1 MKKIIAVLLVV
12 VMLFVMSSCSLID
25 KIKPRESKEGTTKT
39 TEATTELVDE
49 NLIDVN
55 FTIPASFFTE
65 ESPATDVLTE
75 EQKAQGI
82 KKAVVN
88 ADGSVTYTL
97 SKKAYRELQQTIRTQ
112 TADSLESM
120 KTDYPCIKSI
130 NYDDNFTKVDVFV
143 NRSEYESGFNFM
155 LAFGIGMLCQLCQVY
170 TGVSQGDLSVD
181 INVIDVDTNESINTA
196 HYPIQDNG

>member
-82 KKAVVN
+82 K
-88 ADGSVTYTL
+88 
-97 SKKAYRELQQTIRTQ
+97 
-112 TADSLESM
+112 
-120 KTDYPCIKSI
+120 
-130 NYDDNFTKVDVFV
+130 
-143 NRSEYESGFNFM
+143 
-155 LAFGIGMLCQLCQVY
+155 
-170 TGVSQGDLSVD
+170 
-181 INVIDVDTNESINTA
+181 
-196 HYPIQDNG
+196 